1 MGPKITALHLKS
13 LIGVIVK
20 PAAKNLLHLLL
31 QVAGHVAERVEHLHL
46 LLLGIIAL
54 ILILVFVDVKMS
66 ADGLYTDLQGVY
78 FEEVSFNPTILSLRN
93 RVRDT

>member
-46 LLLGIIAL
+46 LLLLLLLNSQCWIVAFLNLADEKDISMIVFCL
-54 ILILVFVDVKMS
+54 DFLPVLSIFYFRILFVSK
-66 ADGLYTDLQGVY
+66 
-78 FEEVSFNPTILSLRN
+78 
-93 RVRDT
+93 

>member
-46 LLLGIIAL
+46 LLLLLLDSQFWIVAL
-54 ILILVFVDVKMS
+54 INLTDEKDISMIVFCLDFLPVLSIFYFRILFVSK
-66 ADGLYTDLQGVY
+66 
-78 FEEVSFNPTILSLRN
+78 
-93 RVRDT
+93 

>member
-1 MGPKITALHLKS
+1 MKS

-46 LLLGIIAL
+46 LLLLLLLLNSQCWIVAFLNLADEKDISMIVFCL
-54 ILILVFVDVKMS
+54 DFLPVLSIFYFRILFVSKQNLC
-66 ADGLYTDLQGVY
+66 G
-78 FEEVSFNPTILSLRN
+78 F
-93 RVRDT
+93 